1 MTTATKQAP
10 RVTGT
15 RPLVGAAL
23 AALGVGALVVL
34 AAAVFG
40 GSDAATAALIGTL
53 ITAVVFVLGSFSV
66 NLVAALLPAASL
78 LVALLTYVLQV
89 VVMALAFVALSDSP
103 LLDTT
108 VARTWL
114 AVAVIAVTAT
124 WLVAQIWLTTH
135 LRIPAYDLPPEGAP
149 EGRTGGER

>member
-1 MTTATKQAP
+1 M
-10 RVTGT
+10 RG
-15 RPLVGAAL
+15 R
-23 AALGVGALVVL
+23 
-34 AAAVFG
+34 
-40 GSDAATAALIGTL
+40 
-53 ITAVVFVLGSFSV
+53 
-66 NLVAALLPAASL
+66 SL

-89 VVMALAFVALSDSP
+89 VVWRSCSWP
-103 LLDTT
+103 CRTRRCWTTT

-149 EGRTGGER
+149 EGPRDGG